1 MWGLCR
7 SHRSGGDIRTGKRSF
22 LFILLI
28 VLLTSTLAAQNTDSI
43 VQQINTQLG
52 DTLCAFPLSQRVLSL
67 KRPVVAGTLRIVRAT
82 LPAQFYPTLALDS
95 SATRLYV
102 IGEHATENDTI
113 WVGFRY
119 LNRPTQQTFGVY
131 TLLDSVS
138 PSDLPRWKQIQ
149 QEHSTSQKTSTSP
162 PFILRGY
169 AEREASLGESIQ
181 APFAGRM
188 HLELEGQLESG
199 LRIAGELSDQSLPF
213 QPDGTTTQVKALDR
227 LYLRVSDTLWQA
239 EGGDLELHTDNHFLY
254 YNTPIQGLR
263 YTNETRTTQHDTLQF
278 DIALGVAKGEYAE
291 VELVGQE
298 GIQGPYRIYGS
309 SSLLQVAAIA
319 GSEYVYLDGVLLTRG
334 YDKDYTIDY
343 NLGEI
348 WFTVQRP
355 VRAGSRIHVKYEKA
369 SQRYT
374 RYLLHGNA
382 RGTLRHGWGLELQT
396 YVAHDAAST
405 LQLPNNKQEALEG
418 LTGLDP
424 AQEVLRFLQ
433 LGKKTDGKQQGGY
446 ILVDTTVAA
455 TSYSLFRYVPAGI
468 YDSVYTPTFRYTTRG
483 GDYIQAQGENNEPIY
498 VWRAPLNGKPQ
509 GNYAVGEELAP
520 PKSHQLVQ
528 ATVKKEHKHYKT
540 QITIAYSHYDPNTL
554 QTTYTQKKDGIAT
567 KARAEWRLGSL
578 GQQTFWLGSEGRF
591 VFRDFRAVQNYL
603 PVDFM
608 RNWGLKGEMPTDSWG
623 DASLWLLMRSSR
635 GVSKIGGN
643 FFFSPH
649 FRGFAFERNLDYLWR
664 YFGLKM
670 KVSTRRMYGDS
681 LQRWVGQLHNEIT
694 LRSKF
699 IQPIYFVD
707 GEIQSTSQRTRTV
720 EDDYRWLRTGLRTRF
735 GDSTLYSTQLELAY
749 RHDDA
754 TVLPTQQPR
763 RHTWEATAQGKLN
776 LQRYGN
782 YTARL
787 NYQHLTSF
795 YTQQKSITTHV
806 LLAQLGSQLA
816 LWRERIRILLQQEL
830 STENTPEWQQHFIR
844 VPDGQGRY
852 TWIDANGDG
861 IEQLDEFVLAA
872 FRDQGRYVLQMVPSS
887 TTRATRTSNLQLGI
901 NFTPRAN
908 GKAIDSLT
916 HWYER
921 VDLEVSTTLGQKRV
935 RGNWANTLLH
945 LGALSQAL
953 QAQRTLNTTFWFN
966 KNSAPMQA
974 FMGGTFSLQQ
984 QQLSQGRTSN
994 NEHAFRM
1001 GVSTPDVTKWIA
1013 DLGGEWQHK
1022 VQKIPYGTEQ
1032 ELNSRLWLLRCAVGR
1047 RYANTAEQRV
1057 EVRMTWLTVTKNPLP
1072 ARMTECEYTLHVP
1085 LGKQFSGE
1093 VRLTYAYTTIVA
1105 LRNNP
1110 LAYSLTRGYS
1120 DGHNLINHLTLRYKL
1135 SRHVEL
1141 SASYELRKLGSTPIQ
1156 QAGNFAVRTVF

>member
-1 MWGLCR
+1 MWGRCR
-7 SHRSGGDIRTGKRSF
+7 SRRSGGDIRAGKRSF
-22 LFILLI
+22 PFILLI
-28 VLLTSTLAAQNTDSI
+28 VLLASTLAAQNTDSI
-43 VQQINTQLG
+43 VRQIHAQLG
-52 DTLCAFPLSQRVLSL
+52 DTLCAFPLSQRVFSL
-67 KRPVVAGTLRIVRAT
+67 KRPIVAGTLRIVRST
-82 LPAQFYPTLALDS
+82 LPAQFYPTLSLDS

-119 LNRPTQQTFGVY
+119 LTRPTQQTFEVY
-131 TLLDSVS
+131 ALLDSVS

-149 QEHSTSQKTSTSP
+149 EAQRVQSPRNTSA
-162 PFILRGY
+162 PFTLRGY
-169 AEREASLGESIQ
+169 AEREASVGESVQ

-199 LRIAGELSDQSLPF
+199 LHVEGELSDQSLPF

-227 LYLRVSDTLWQA
+227 IYLRVSDTLWQA
-239 EGGDLELHTDNHFLY
+239 EGGDLELHTNHQFLY
-254 YNTPIQGLR
+254 YNTPMQGVG
-263 YTNETRTTQHDTLQF
+263 YKGETHTSRHDTLQYEL
-278 DIALGVAKGEYAE
+278 ALGVAKGEYAE

-319 GSEYVYLDGVLLTRG
+319 GSEQVYLDGVLLSRG
-334 YDKDYTIDY
+334 RDKDYTIDY
-343 NLGEI
+343 NLGELR
-348 WFTVQRP
+348 FTVQRP
-355 VRAGSRIHVKYEKA
+355 IRGGSRIRVKYEKA
-369 SQRYT
+369 TQRYT
-374 RYLLHGNA
+374 RYLLHGGT
-382 RGTLRHGWGLELQT
+382 RGRLHNGWMLQLQT
-396 YVAHDAAST
+396 YVAHDAAAS
-405 LQLPNNKQEALEG
+405 LQLSGNKQEALDG
-418 LTGLDP
+418 L
-424 AQEVLRFLQ
+424 AQLPPTQETLRFMTW
-433 LGKKTDGKQQGGY
+433 GKKKDGKREGGY
-446 ILVDTTVAA
+446 IVVDTLVAGIH
-455 TSYSLFRYVPAGI
+455 YSVFRYVAAGS
-468 YDSVYTPTFRYTTRG
+468 YDSVYTPSFRYRPGG
-483 GDYIQAQGENNEPIY
+483 GDYIQTQGENNQPLY
-498 VWRAPLNGKPQ
+498 VWRAPIDGKVQ
-509 GNYAVGEELAP
+509 GNYSVGEEIVAP
-520 PKSHQLVQ
+520 QSHQLIQVTAGKQ
-528 ATVKKEHKHYKT
+528 LPYAKT
-540 QITIAYSHYDPNTL
+540 QVTVAYSHYDHNTL
-554 QTTYTQKKDGIAT
+554 QTTARHAQDGIAT
-567 KARAEWRLGSL
+567 QAQSEWRLGSL

-608 RNWGLKGEMPTDSWG
+608 RNWGLKGEMPIDSWG
-623 DASLWLLMRSSR
+623 DASLWLLMRSGR

-664 YFGLKM
+664 YFGLRM

-681 LQRWVGQLHNEIT
+681 LQRWIGQLHNEIT

-720 EDDYRWLRTGLRTRF
+720 KDDYQWLRTGLRTRF

-795 YTQQKSITTHV
+795 YTQQKLITTHV

-887 TTRATRTSNLQLGI
+887 ATRATRTSNLQLGI

-935 RGNWANTLLH
+935 QGNWANALLH
-945 LGALSQAL
+945 FGALSQAL
-953 QAQRTLNTTFWFN
+953 QAQRTLNITFWFN

-974 FMGGTFSLQQ
+974 FVGGSFSLQQ

-1013 DLGGEWQHK
+1013 ELGGEWQHK

-1032 ELNSRLWLLRCAVGR
+1032 ELNSRRWLLRSAVGR

-1093 VRLTYAYTTIVA
+1093 VRLAYAYTTIVA

-1141 SASYELRKLGSTPIQ
+1141 SASYELRKLGSTPLQ